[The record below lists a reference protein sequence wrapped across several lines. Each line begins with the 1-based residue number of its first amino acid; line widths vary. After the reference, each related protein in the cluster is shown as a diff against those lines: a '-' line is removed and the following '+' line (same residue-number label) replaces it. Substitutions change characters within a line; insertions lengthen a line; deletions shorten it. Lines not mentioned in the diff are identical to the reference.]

1 MIYIGRLS
9 AYMEKLVITGGRRLS
24 GDVYISGAKNA
35 AVAIIPAA
43 IMADGV
49 CVIDNLPD
57 IEDVASL
64 NSTLNKMGAVSEHSD
79 KHTLKVDSTGD
90 ITTCA
95 AFEEVKKIRASYY
108 LLGALL
114 GRYKKAEVAL
124 PGGCNFGTRPI
135 DLHLKGF
142 KLLGADVEVTDGIV
156 RVNADRLIGTQIY
169 MDQVSVGATINIM
182 LAASMAEGTTIIENA
197 AKEPHVVDT
206 ANFLNMMGANI
217 KGAGTDIIRIKG
229 VEKLHGA
236 EYTIIPDQIE
246 AGTYMIAA
254 AMAGGSV
261 TVRNIIP
268 KHMDSLTAKLA
279 EMGVKIV
286 KDDDSI
292 TVAADGRLDCA
303 NIKTMSYPGFPTD
316 LQPQMTALLSVCRG
330 ISVVTENVWDNRYQY
345 VDELRKLG
353 AKITVESRVAMI
365 EGVENLRGARVSATD
380 LRAGAAMVVAGLF
393 ADGVTEIDNIKYID
407 RGYEEIEEKL
417 SALGASV
424 KRVEC

>member
-1 MIYIGRLS
+1 MRYIGRLS
-9 AYMEKLVITGGRRLS
+9 AYMEKLVITGGRRLN
-24 GDVYISGAKNA
+24 GEVFISGAKNA

-49 CVIDNLPD
+49 CVIENLPG

-64 NSTLNKMGAVSEHSD
+64 RSTLNKMGAVCEYID

-90 ITTCA
+90 ITNCA

-142 KLLGADVEVTDGIV
+142 RLLGADVEVTNGIV
-156 RVNADRLIGTQIY
+156 KVKAERLHGAQIY

-182 LAASMAEGTTIIENA
+182 LAASMAEGTTIIENC

-217 KGAGTDIIRIKG
+217 KGAGTDIIRRKG

-254 AMAGGSV
+254 AIAGGDV

-279 EMGVKIV
+279 EMGAAIEKQ
-286 KDDDSI
+286 DDSI
-292 TVAADGRLDCA
+292 RVMANGRLHCA

-316 LQPQMTALLSVCRG
+316 LQPQMTALLSVCDG

-345 VDELRKLG
+345 VAELKQLG

-365 EGVENLRGARVSATD
+365 EGVQKLTGARVAATD
-380 LRAGAAMVVAGLF
+380 LRAGAAMVIAGLS
-393 ADGVTEIDNIKYID
+393 AEGTTEIDNIRYID
-407 RGYEEIEEKL
+407 RGYEDIENKL
-417 SALGASV
+417 SALGADI
-424 KRVEC
+424 KRVEI

>member
-1 MIYIGRLS
+1 
-9 AYMEKLVITGGRRLS
+9 MEKLVITGGKRLN
-24 GDVYISGAKNA
+24 GEVFISGAKNA

-43 IMADGV
+43 IMADGI
-49 CVIDNLPD
+49 CIIENLPS
-57 IEDVASL
+57 IEDVESL
-64 NSTLNKMGAVSEHSD
+64 RSTLNKMGAVCEYID
-79 KHTLKVDSTGD
+79 KHTLRVDSTGD
-90 ITTCA
+90 ITNCA

-142 KLLGADVEVTDGIV
+142 KLLGADVEVSNGIV
-156 RVNADRLIGTQIY
+156 KVSAERLMGTQIY

-229 VEKLHGA
+229 VEKLHSA

-254 AMAGGSV
+254 AIAGGDV

-279 EMGVKIV
+279 EMGAKIE
-286 KDDDSI
+286 KHDDSI
-292 TVAADGRLDCA
+292 RVMADGRLQCS

-316 LQPQMTALLSVCRG
+316 LQPQMTALLSVCDG

-345 VDELRKLG
+345 VDELRQLG

-365 EGVENLRGARVSATD
+365 EGVKTLKGAKVAATD

-393 ADGVTEIDNIKYID
+393 AEGTTIIDNIKYID
-407 RGYEEIEEKL
+407 RGYEDIEAKL
-417 SALGASV
+417 SALGADI
-424 KRVEC
+424 KRVEF